1 MRSVSLSRLLH
12 KTSQRNCCC
21 HSGRGGIITN
31 TMMQKI
37 YARYRYS
44 LILLREL
51 VRTDFKLRYQGS
63 VLGMMWSV
71 LKPLMLFAIMYIVF
85 VRFLKFGANIP
96 HFAVSLLLAQTLWGF
111 FQETASQGMMAIVG
125 RGDLLRKIKFPKY
138 IVVVSSS
145 VSAFINLAI
154 SLVIVALFMLINGV
168 PLRWTMLIFPIV
180 VVELYIFSLGVAFIL
195 SSMYVKFRDI
205 CHIWDVFMQMWFY
218 VTPIIYPISMIAN
231 AGTPAMMTIA
241 KVIMLNPLAQI
252 IQDARYTLIGKT
264 DTVWSL
270 IGSGPWSLLK
280 LIPVLS
286 VIAIFVLGVVIF
298 KRASKTFTEEL

>member
-1 MRSVSLSRLLH
+1 
-12 KTSQRNCCC
+12 
-21 HSGRGGIITN
+21 
-31 TMMQKI
+31 MMQKI

-286 VIAIFVLGVVIF
+286 VIAIFALGVVIF

>member
-1 MRSVSLSRLLH
+1 
-12 KTSQRNCCC
+12 
-21 HSGRGGIITN
+21 
-31 TMMQKI
+31 MMQEI

-71 LKPLMLFAIMYIVF
+71 LKPLMLFAIMYVVF

-286 VIAIFVLGVVIF
+286 VIAIFALGVVIF

>member
-1 MRSVSLSRLLH
+1 
-12 KTSQRNCCC
+12 
-21 HSGRGGIITN
+21 
-31 TMMQKI
+31 MMQKI

-51 VRTDFKLRYQGS
+51 VKTDFKLRYQGS

-71 LKPLMLFAIMYIVF
+71 LKPLMLFAIMYVVF

-286 VIAIFVLGVVIF
+286 VIAIFALGVVIF